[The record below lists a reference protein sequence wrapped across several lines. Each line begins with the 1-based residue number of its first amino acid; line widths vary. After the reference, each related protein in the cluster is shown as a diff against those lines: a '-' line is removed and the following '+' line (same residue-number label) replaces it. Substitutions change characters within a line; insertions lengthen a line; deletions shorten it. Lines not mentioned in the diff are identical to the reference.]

1 MSTATVIKD
10 KKKIT
15 ILANQT
21 KTPSSE
27 SSVPNETAG
36 GKTLAVLR
44 PPLKETCG
52 EICHCLFFDVL
63 LTSKCSTLEHD
74 WCFCAFTKIAND
86 SGSH

>member
-21 KTPSSE
+21 KTPLRRASSE

-52 EICHCLFFDVL
+52 EICHCLFF
-63 LTSKCSTLEHD
+63 
-74 WCFCAFTKIAND
+74 
-86 SGSH
+86 

>member
-1 MSTATVIKD
+1 MLRLLNELKKKKKHMSTATVIKD

-36 GKTLAVLR
+36 GENACCSPATPEGDLR
-44 PPLKETCG
+44 
-52 EICHCLFFDVL
+52 
-63 LTSKCSTLEHD
+63 
-74 WCFCAFTKIAND
+74 
-86 SGSH
+86 

>member
-36 GKTLAVLR
+36 GKNACCSPATPEGDLR
-44 PPLKETCG
+44 
-52 EICHCLFFDVL
+52 
-63 LTSKCSTLEHD
+63 
-74 WCFCAFTKIAND
+74 
-86 SGSH
+86 